1 MKMHSEEECR
11 VKLKG
16 IKMLSEQ
23 LMRRN
28 KDDNMDD
35 YALSESITI
44 MCEELL
50 REFPSDNEN

>member
-1 MKMHSEEECR
+1 MHSEEECK

-50 REFPSDNEN
+50 REFPNDNEN